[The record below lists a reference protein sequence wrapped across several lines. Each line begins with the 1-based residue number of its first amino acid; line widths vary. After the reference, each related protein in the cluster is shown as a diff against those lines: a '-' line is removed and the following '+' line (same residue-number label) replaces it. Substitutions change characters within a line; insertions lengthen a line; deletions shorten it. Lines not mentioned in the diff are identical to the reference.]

1 MWREYGVPHQGTT
14 PLICTRD
21 DGWKETDDGYAIQ
34 LSQYHTLLDSTT
46 KMMAEI
52 NQNFTSPD
60 SPRQLNLPPRMMQ
73 GINSDMKTQSLEALL
88 KLETVFTEAQEY
100 VERLLI
106 ADIFPR
112 FVRHQMTLSATRAL
126 AGDRSK
132 YQGLGDCFCLTD
144 PA

>member
-1 MWREYGVPHQGTT
+1 
-14 PLICTRD
+14 
-21 DGWKETDDGYAIQ
+21 
-34 LSQYHTLLDSTT
+34 
-46 KMMAEI
+46 MMADI

-73 GINSDMKTQSLEALL
+73 EINTDLKTQSLEALL
-88 KLETVFTEAQEY
+88 KLETIFTEAQEY